1 MGKKR
6 KKSKYTDKGYKTFT
20 KSVEVTV
27 LDEWES
33 KSEEDRYECID
44 KITFLLSCGAK
55 LDDVAKS
62 LEVSASTLRRWRDK
76 HKDIRDA
83 LSKGYMECG
92 GKAYRE
98 LNKIAYDEG
107 VDVAVRVNILNRL
120 YDNSMKR
127 YEALISKEVGSEED
141 NKVVIN
147 FCGVGYEGVE
157 DDNK

>member
-1 MGKKR
+1 MGKKK

-20 KSVEVTV
+20 KTV
-27 LDEWES
+27 STPTLDEWES
-33 KSEEDRYECID
+33 KSVEERCSCID
-44 KITFLLSCGAK
+44 NIVFLLSCGAK
-55 LDDVAKS
+55 LEEVAKS
-62 LEVSASTLRRWRDK
+62 IEVSASTLRRWRDK

-98 LNKIAYDEG
+98 LNRIAYDEG
-107 VDVAVRVNILNRL
+107 VDVGVRVNILNRL

-127 YEALISKEVGSEED
+127 YEALLNKGIEEED

-157 DDNK
+157 NDNK